1 MLYPQLEQRLQAS
14 KQAVNR
20 ATSESIV
27 EQCKQYLALLAEYR
41 SQLFELQGTPGVSQ
55 QSASPSLT
63 EEVADRVRLQRVADR
78 RRSSMCVDVANLVG
92 IDLCVANRVAHY
104 AETALVFRR
113 WLRHV
118 VRVSFTTVSGYE
130 AVEIFNRRKF
140 EGHDDWELRASGV
153 KFPGGDNSDLM
164 TVQEAVNLAGML
176 RREDHVAQNAL

>member
-41 SQLFELQGTPGVSQ
+41 SRLFELQGTPGVSQ
-55 QSASPSLT
+55 QPVSPSLT
-63 EEVADRVRLQRVADR
+63 EEVADRKSIREAIERTTQERNKTQL
-78 RRSSMCVDVANLVG
+78 L
-92 IDLCVANRVAHY
+92 L
-104 AETALVFRR
+104 L
-113 WLRHV
+113 
-118 VRVSFTTVSGYE
+118 SFTTVSGYE
-130 AVEIFNRRKF
+130 AVEIFNRRKY

-153 KFPGGDNSDLM
+153 KFRGGDNSDLM